1 MKDLP
6 SLLLATVG
14 GFLESLPLL
23 KDIEQAIPFDPAGQH
38 TTPEETKELY
48 ARMSK
53 ENRVLVIGNSNMNNI
68 FTELKKT
75 IVYHKYPS
83 NILAKQ
89 SEMETFGKKLNSVIF
104 FRTITKLKK
113 CN

>member
-1 MKDLP
+1 MP

-23 KDIEQAIPFDPAGQH
+23 KDIEQAPAGQH
-38 TTPEETKELY
+38 TSPEETKELNS
-48 ARMSK
+48 RMSK
-53 ENRVLVIGNSNMNNI
+53 ENRVLVIGNSNMNKI

-89 SEMETFGKKLNSVIF
+89 SEMETFGKKLNSVF
-104 FRTITKLKK
+104 FLEQLQNSKNVI
-113 CN
+113 NA